1 ARQGGNRR
9 LNRPRAAPGLAFRG
23 ACWIR
28 ARSPQ
33 TWLTMP
39 AVTTLLIAANVGAFL
54 LMAAAPRLSLALA
67 LWPIGAGFQP
77 WQLLTYAFLHGNL
90 MHIAFNM
97 FALYMFGSAIE
108 RVFGARRYLA
118 YYLVCVLSAAI
129 AQLLTA
135 AITGAVY
142 PTVGASGGVFGL
154 LLAYAI
160 YFPHSRIMLIF
171 PPIPMPARVFVVVY
185 AALELFL
192 GVTGTE
198 EGVAHFAH
206 LGGLV
211 GGFIMLRYWRS
222 TPAGWRQ

>member
-1 ARQGGNRR
+1 
-9 LNRPRAAPGLAFRG
+9 
-23 ACWIR
+23 
-28 ARSPQ
+28 
-33 TWLTMP
+33 MP
-39 AVTTLLIAANVGAFL
+39 PVTTLLIAANAGAFL
-54 LMAAAPRLSLALA
+54 LLLAAPGLMTPFA

-77 WQLLTYAFLHGNL
+77 WQLVTYAFLHGSML
-90 MHIAFNM
+90 HLFFNM
-97 FALYMFGSAIE
+97 FALYMFGGPIE
-108 RVFGARRYLA
+108 QVFGSRRYLT
-118 YYLVCVLSAAI
+118 YYLVCVVSAAI

-160 YFPHSRIMLIF
+160 YFPHSRIMLLF

-185 AALELFL
+185 AIVELFL

-222 TPAGWRQ
+222 RLAGLRQ

>member
-1 ARQGGNRR
+1 
-9 LNRPRAAPGLAFRG
+9 
-23 ACWIR
+23 
-28 ARSPQ
+28 
-33 TWLTMP
+33 MP

-54 LMAAAPRLSLALA
+54 LMAAAPRLSLAFA
-67 LWPIGAGFQP
+67 LWPTGAGFEP

-108 RVFGARRYLA
+108 RVFGARRYIA
-118 YYLVCVLSAAI
+118 YYLVCVVSAAI

-135 AITGAVY
+135 ALTGAVY

-154 LLAYAI
+154 LLAYAM

-171 PPIPMPARVFVVVY
+171 PPIPMPARTFVLVY

-211 GGFIMLRYWRS
+211 GGYLMLRHWRS

>member
-1 ARQGGNRR
+1 
-9 LNRPRAAPGLAFRG
+9 
-23 ACWIR
+23 
-28 ARSPQ
+28 
-33 TWLTMP
+33 MP
-39 AVTTLLIAANVGAFL
+39 PVTTLLIAANAGVFL
-54 LMAAAPRLSLALA
+54 LLVAAPGLLTSFA
-67 LWPIGAGFQP
+67 LWPVGAGFQP
-77 WQLLTYAFLHGNL
+77 WQLLTYAFLHGGL
-90 MHIAFNM
+90 FHIAFNM

>member
-1 ARQGGNRR
+1 M
-9 LNRPRAAPGLAFRG
+9 PP
-23 ACWIR
+23 
-28 ARSPQ
+28 
-33 TWLTMP
+33 LT
-39 AVTTLLIAANVGAFL
+39 TILIAANAAVFL
-54 LMAAAPRLSLALA
+54 LQQILPSLVPALA
-67 LWPIGAGFQP
+67 LWPVGAGFQP
-77 WQLLTYAFLHGNL
+77 WQLLTYAFLHGSL
-90 MHIAFNM
+90 LHIGFNM
-97 FALYMFGSAIE
+97 FALYMFGSPVE
-108 RVFGARRYLA
+108 RVFGPRRYLA

-129 AQLLTA
+129 AQLITSALTG
-135 AITGAVY
+135 TVY

-160 YFPHSRIMLIF
+160 YFPNNRVMLLF

-185 AALELFL
+185 AAVELFL

-222 TPAGWRQ
+222 TPVRWRG

>member
-1 ARQGGNRR
+1 
-9 LNRPRAAPGLAFRG
+9 
-23 ACWIR
+23 
-28 ARSPQ
+28 
-33 TWLTMP
+33 MP
-39 AVTTLLIAANVGAFL
+39 PVTTLLIAANAGVFL
-54 LMAAAPRLSLALA
+54 LLVAGARLMTSFA
-67 LWPIGAGFQP
+67 LWPVGAGFQP
-77 WQLLTYAFLHGNL
+77 WQLLTYAFLHGSL
-90 MHIAFNM
+90 VHIAFNM
-97 FALYMFGSAIE
+97 FALYMFGGAME

-118 YYLVCVLSAAI
+118 YYVVCVVSAAL

-185 AALELFL
+185 AVLELFL